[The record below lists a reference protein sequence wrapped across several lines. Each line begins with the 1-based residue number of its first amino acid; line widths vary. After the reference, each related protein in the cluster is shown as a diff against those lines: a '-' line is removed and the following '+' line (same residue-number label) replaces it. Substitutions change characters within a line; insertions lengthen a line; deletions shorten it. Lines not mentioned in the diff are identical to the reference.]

1 MAPAPPDR
9 MSGSDAGLEEEP
21 ELSITL
27 TLRMLMHGKVSG
39 WSSTV
44 AWEGAEGSVRQSLT
58 NWKFDRSLY
67 YFMLTP
73 SKFLKFLHPLAQIL
87 IKYPLHWEQGAGEHM
102 VSNSDRALWS
112 SWCGGWESMKE

>member
-58 NWKFDRSLY
+58 NWKFDLSG
-67 YFMLTP
+67 P
-73 SKFLKFLHPLAQIL
+73 VSHGAPA
-87 IKYPLHWEQGAGEHM
+87 PGVGGAGPGALVPPSFHSCL
-102 VSNSDRALWS
+102 VSRRWAV
-112 SWCGGWESMKE
+112 